1 MHNEMMICSSLNLF
15 VVENVERNQWQ
26 QHVKE
31 SIKAVANERP
41 GPFQGHSEDRMS
53 TQVQF

>member
-26 QHVKE
+26 RRVKE
-31 SIKAVANERP
+31 SIKAVANERA

-53 TQVQF
+53 T